1 MSAGLYVPLQ
11 ANFFADDRIV
21 RCSRMAQLVYLQGLT
36 IAKQCGTDGTLTF
49 AQLERECGDI
59 PDLQK
64 CVNELTKLKL
74 WRRKSGRNTTV
85 TFTIERWLKHNR
97 SQEWIEKYR
106 AARAEDGK
114 RGGRPPGEPPI
125 PPKGEKGNP
134 FESEKGNPFDSPA
147 ENGKGQKGTEN
158 LEGRQREE
166 REKTTT
172 ETQPISPSAGNSQED
187 EPRLVAVV
195 GLLAKRE
202 TDNASGVRN
211 PGGYEHDARKR
222 IQADRGDEIRTVLQN
237 RPSASV
243 EEIVDSLE
251 RGNGCQAQS
260 TNGARPNPSDA
271 QQQAERKRQGMTPL
285 DRAEEA
291 VRVARMTGD
300 ALSIE
305 AAEIELAQIATPA
318 PRRLTSVAS

>member
-1 MSAGLYVPLQ
+1 MTAGLFVPLQ
-11 ANFFADDRIV
+11 ANFFGDDRIV

-64 CVNELTKLKL
+64 CVNELTKLQL
-74 WRRKSGRNTTV
+74 WRRKSGRNSTV
-85 TFTIERWLKHNR
+85 TFTIARWLKHNR

-114 RGGRPPGEPPI
+114 RGGRPPGEPPN

-134 FESEKGNPFDSPA
+134 FESEKGNPFGNPA

-166 REKTTT
+166 REKTET
-172 ETQPISPSAGNSQED
+172 ETTRDPIPAANSRED
-187 EPRLVAVV
+187 DPREAVV
-195 GLLAKRE
+195 CRLLAKRA
-202 TDNASGVRN
+202 TDKAGKIDTTRERYE
-211 PGGYEHDARKR
+211 GGALKTIIAERA
-222 IQADRGDEIRTVLQN
+222 DEIRSLLRD
-237 RPSASV
+237 RPSASA

-251 RGNGCQAQS
+251 RGNGYQAPS
-260 TNGARPNPSDA
+260 TNGARPNPYDA
-271 QQQAERKRQGMTPL
+271 QQVAERKRQAMSPRDHAQRQL
-285 DRAEEA
+285 EDAERMGDVLGVES
-291 VRVARMTGD
+291 ARD
-300 ALSIE
+300 AL
-305 AAEIELAQIATPA
+305 AALDGPHLVA
-318 PRRLTSVAS
+318 VAS